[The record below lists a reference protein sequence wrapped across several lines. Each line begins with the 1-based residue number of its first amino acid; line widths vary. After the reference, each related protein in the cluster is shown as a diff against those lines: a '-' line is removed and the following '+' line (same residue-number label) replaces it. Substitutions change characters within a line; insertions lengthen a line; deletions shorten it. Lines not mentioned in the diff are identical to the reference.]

1 MAESTAGELALLELK
16 DRRQG
21 WYAHVSKPL
30 QLPEPGL
37 VLDLASRRGSDVR
50 TLKHL
55 QQMCMIHRENY
66 GVSNQI
72 KHLYLVDAFLALT
85 EAENP
90 LALFSVARS
99 MFELNAF
106 LHEIQRRLQQTALA
120 LTPNIWV
127 PMGEKFFGLVVRA
140 RFATTN
146 PALRAVLSET
156 GVSTKRLDPFNI
168 TQCVT
173 GLAEEPDQV
182 DAVQRY
188 AVLCDSVHH
197 NLGSMTM
204 ANSGSGVADAALSS
218 GGGMLVST
226 GAMTVTQYEYPVQ
239 GKSARALEELA
250 PGFLRDAL
258 ACLQWLNMTPASPFS
273 PEFLR
278 EVTGSELGVETLRE
292 PRGRR

>member
-1 MAESTAGELALLELK
+1 MAESTPGELALFELQ

-21 WYAHVSKPL
+21 WYAHVGRPL

-37 VLDLASRRGSDVR
+37 VLDLSPRRGSDVR

-55 QQMCMIHRENY
+55 HQMCMIQRENY
-66 GVSNQI
+66 GVSSQV
-72 KHLYLVDAFLALT
+72 KHLYLVDAFFTLA

-120 LTPNIWV
+120 LTPNNWV
-127 PMGEKFFGLVVRA
+127 PMGEKFFGLIVRA

-156 GVSTKRLDPFNI
+156 GVSAKRLDPFNI

-182 DAVQRY
+182 DAVERY

-197 NLGSMTM
+197 NLGSMTL
-204 ANSGSGVADAALSS
+204 ANSGSGVADAAWSS

-226 GAMTVTQYEYPVQ
+226 GAMTVTQYEYPAQ
-239 GKSARALEELA
+239 GQSARALEELA

-258 ACLQWLNMTPASPFS
+258 GCVQWLNMTPASPFS

-278 EVTGSELGVETLRE
+278 EVTGSELGVETLLA
-292 PRGRR
+292 PRDLR